1 MFVEDSQSFITSN
14 EVVDNCCPLAELPRL
29 RSPSTSSYMKIRC
42 REETQTR
49 SGRHAIKP
57 APGVLTKRRAVLTK
71 RRVET
76 EP

>member
-1 MFVEDSQSFITSN
+1 MFVEDSQSFVTSN
-14 EVVDNCCPLAELPRL
+14 EVADNCCPLAELPRL
-29 RSPSTSSYMKIRC
+29 RSPTPGSFMKIRC

-49 SGRHAIKP
+49 SGRHAIKL
-57 APGVLTKRRAVLTK
+57 APNVLTKR